1 MVVRV
6 IEAKEDKVTMAD
18 LIADLKKSNKID
30 YSGAIFTF
38 EGIVRGKEEN
48 MNLEKLILTTP
59 DKEKT
64 LKDIENIVEDA
75 KIKFNVF
82 EISVIHYI
90 GEFYTG
96 DSLFLVAVLGGHRGE
111 SLDALKEVI
120 EKVKY
125 DVEFKKEE
133 NSFER
138 KLIQGDVLPE
148 TFRRIPTLRTQQ
160 RYFRDQK
167 RKDETGCTGTYRG
180 ELIRTL
186 PYLFL
191 LLPRIIPQPA

>member
-18 LIADLKKSNKID
+18 LIADLKKSNKVD

-64 LKDIENIVEDA
+64 LKDIENIIEDA

-96 DSLFLVAVLGGHRGE
+96 DSLF
-111 SLDALKEVI
+111 EV
-120 EKVKY
+120 
-125 DVEFKKEE
+125 
-133 NSFER
+133 R
-138 KLIQGDVLPE
+138 KIGKSVPE
-148 TFRRIPTLRTQQ
+148 QQ
-160 RYFRDQK
+160 K
-167 RKDETGCTGTYRG
+167 
-180 ELIRTL
+180 
-186 PYLFL
+186 
-191 LLPRIIPQPA
+191 

>member
-1 MVVRV
+1 MVVKV

-18 LIADLKKSNKID
+18 LIADIKKSNKID

-59 DKEKT
+59 DRDATQKE
-64 LKDIENIVEDA
+64 IEKIVENA
-75 KIKFNVF
+75 KIKYNVH
-82 EISVIHYI
+82 EISVVHYI

-96 DSLFLVAVLGGHRGE
+96 DSLFLVAVLGAHRNE
-111 SLDALKEVI
+111 SLKALTEVI

-133 NSFER
+133 IS
-138 KLIQGDVLPE
+138 KQG
-148 TFRRIPTLRTQQ
+148 
-160 RYFRDQK
+160 K
-167 RKDETGCTGTYRG
+167 
-180 ELIRTL
+180 
-186 PYLFL
+186 
-191 LLPRIIPQPA
+191 RIILAGG

>member
-6 IEAKEDKVTMAD
+6 IQAKEDKVTMAD
-18 LIADLKKSNKID
+18 LIADLKKSTKID

-64 LKDIENIVEDA
+64 QKEIEKIVENA
-75 KIKFNVF
+75 KIKYNVF

-96 DSLFLVAVLGGHRGE
+96 DMLFLVAVLGNHRGE
-111 SLDALKEVI
+111 TLDALKEVI
-120 EKVKY
+120 ETVKY

-133 NSFER
+133 ISKEGTKTILAGGWILLNLLFII
-138 KLIQGDVLPE
+138 KVVLLIIIIYSILKHLKTLLKIAVVLLAI
-148 TFRRIPTLRTQQ
+148 FI
-160 RYFRDQK
+160 
-167 RKDETGCTGTYRG
+167 
-180 ELIRTL
+180 
-186 PYLFL
+186 L
-191 LLPRIIPQPA
+191 LGIWGL

>member
-6 IEAKEDKVTMAD
+6 IEAKEDKVTTAD
-18 LIADLKKSNKID
+18 LIAEIKKSTKID

-64 LKDIENIVEDA
+64 QEEIEKIVENA
-75 KIKFNVF
+75 KIKYNVH

-96 DSLFLVAVLGGHRGE
+96 DSLFLVAVLGAHRNE
-111 SLDALKEVI
+111 SLKALTEVI

-133 NSFER
+133 IS
-138 KLIQGDVLPE
+138 KQG
-148 TFRRIPTLRTQQ
+148 
-160 RYFRDQK
+160 K
-167 RKDETGCTGTYRG
+167 
-180 ELIRTL
+180 
-186 PYLFL
+186 
-191 LLPRIIPQPA
+191 RIILAGG